1 MVTIYS
7 KDSRTKEDFIKECEI
22 DYFNQLGELVDRIVN
37 EKCRVVLLA
46 GPSGSGKTTTGLRLQ
61 NKLKEV
67 GVSSLLL
74 SMDNWYATRQN
85 LKSIIDENGNI
96 DYESPY
102 CVDIDLFNQNLDSLL
117 SGEIVNSPEFDFVTG
132 TQKITDKELSVSE
145 DEIIIIEGLHAFND
159 YVLLNTKKMYVYVCP
174 DSLYIDGT
182 VKIFS
187 EEIRLYRRLSRDKL
201 NRGRSF
207 KETIDMWESVERGT
221 EKYLKPNLYKTD
233 VEINSLLGY
242 EIFIHHNVL
251 GDFQKL
257 KRVDNLNI
265 NVDNIPESSI
275 LNEFFKRN

>member
-22 DYFNQLGELVDRIVN
+22 GYFNQLGWLVDRIVN

-61 NKLKEV
+61 SKLKEV

-132 TQKITDKELSVSE
+132 TQRITDKELSVSE

-159 YVLLNTKKMYVYVCP
+159 YILLNAKKMYVYVCP
-174 DSLYIDGT
+174 DSLYIEGS

-257 KRVDNLNI
+257 KKVDNLNI
-265 NVDNIPESSI
+265 NVNNIPKSSI

>member
-7 KDSRTKEDFIKECEI
+7 KDSRTKEAFIKECEI
-22 DYFNQLGELVDRIVN
+22 GYFNQLGWLVDRIVK
-37 EKCRVVLLA
+37 EKCRVILLA

-61 NKLKEV
+61 SKLKEV

-74 SMDNWYATRQN
+74 SMDNWYATRKN
-85 LKSIIDENGNI
+85 LKRVMDEDGNI

-102 CVDIDLFNQNLDSLL
+102 CVDIDLFNHDLNALL
-117 SGEIVNSPEFDFVTG
+117 SGESVNSPKFDFTTG
-132 TQKITDKELSVSE
+132 TQKITNEKLSISSDGV
-145 DEIIIIEGLHAFND
+145 IVIEGLHAFND
-159 YVLLNTKKMYVYVCP
+159 YILANVKKMYVYVSP
-174 DSLYIDGT
+174 DSLYIDNCI
-182 VKIFS
+182 KIFP

-257 KRVDNLNI
+257 KMVDNLNI

-275 LNEFFKRN
+275 LNEFFKRD